1 MAFTVIERDTSRTI
15 TSGTKPTVELR
26 YVVRGVGTDPAK
38 EDDQEALEALEA
50 TAPPT
55 FLGLLR
61 QDVRLEPISITD
73 VSESIWDGE
82 VSYAAANVGGDPPQ
96 PEMGMSVFTF
106 DTGGGMQRITQS
118 RATVGVFPESGT
130 TAPDF
135 KGAIGVTADSVEGVD
150 IVVPVYQFTETHV
163 LPDTTVSDAYK
174 HTLMIMTGTTNS
186 APFRGFSTGEVLFL
200 GAAGSKRADGD
211 WEITFRFAGSFN
223 ETGITVGS
231 IIGINKNGWDYLW
244 VRYEDKDDMGAQ
256 SIVKQPTAAYV
267 ERVYRVTS
275 FASLGI

>member
-1 MAFTVIERDTSRTI
+1 
-15 TSGTKPTVELR
+15 
-26 YVVRGVGTDPAK
+26 
-38 EDDQEALEALEA
+38 
-50 TAPPT
+50 
-55 FLGLLR
+55 
-61 QDVRLEPISITD
+61 
-73 VSESIWDGE
+73 
-82 VSYAAANVGGDPPQ
+82 
-96 PEMGMSVFTF
+96 
-106 DTGGGMQRITQS
+106 
-118 RATVGVFPESGT
+118 
-130 TAPDF
+130 
-135 KGAIGVTADSVEGVD
+135 
-150 IVVPVYQFTETHV
+150 
-163 LPDTTVSDAYK
+163 
-174 HTLMIMTGTTNS
+174 MIMTGTTNS